1 MRVFE
6 VNEMKNVFKKL
17 GATLMCA
24 GIVTAMVFALSA
36 CDKDKE
42 QTKDLSVSETA
53 TEFVEVFNNMSTSR
67 EYTLDI
73 TKNID
78 DTVTRSEL
86 KLRTKGIDSEL
97 YGVITQGESRAEIFV
112 GWPRIF
118 EDTDLYPDPY
128 VLQKEDSAA
137 WDGRKI
143 TSRDIPNILKQN
155 TDNSLVIAELKDY
168 KEAIEQDI
176 NISVYNLK
184 GKVTT
189 LKDQF
194 KSMVITM
201 KGQNSGVDFDI
212 SLTIVEVNGQKNIQ
226 TANIKKTQNGST
238 RIIDATYSYSVSFE
252 TPEF

>member
-1 MRVFE
+1 
-6 VNEMKNVFKKL
+6 MKNVFKKL

-53 TEFVEVFNNMSTSR
+53 TEFVQVFNNLSTSR

-78 DTVTRSEL
+78 GTVTRSEL
-86 KLRTKGIDSEL
+86 KLRTKGIDNEL

-118 EDTDLYPDPY
+118 EDTDLHSDPY
-128 VLQKEDSAA
+128 VLQKEGGAA
-137 WDGRKI
+137 DWDGRKI

-155 TDNSLVIAELKDY
+155 TDSRLVIAELQEYKD
-168 KEAIEQDI
+168 AIEQDI
-176 NISVYNLK
+176 NISAYNLK

-201 KGQNSGVDFDI
+201 KGQDSGVDFDI

-226 TANIKKTQNGST
+226 TASIKKTQNGST

>member
-1 MRVFE
+1 
-6 VNEMKNVFKKL
+6 MKNAFKKL

-42 QTKDLSVSETA
+42 LTKDLSVSETA
-53 TEFVEVFNNMSTSR
+53 TEFVQVFNNLSTSR

-73 TKNID
+73 SKNID
-78 DTVTRSEL
+78 GIVTKSEL
-86 KLRTKGIDSEL
+86 KQRTKDIYSEL
-97 YGVITQGESRAEIFV
+97 YGVITQGESRKEIFV
-112 GWPRIF
+112 GWPRIYG
-118 EDTDLYPDPY
+118 DTDLHSDPY
-128 VLQKEDSAA
+128 VLQKEGNAD

-143 TSRDIPNILKQN
+143 TSTDIPNILKQN
-155 TDNSLVIAELKDY
+155 TDSRLVIAELKEY
-168 KEAIEQDI
+168 KEAIEQEI

-189 LKDQF
+189 LKNQF
-194 KSMVITM
+194 KSMAITM
-201 KGQNSGVDFDI
+201 KGQDNGVDFDI

-226 TANIKKTQNGST
+226 TASIKKTQNGST

>member
-1 MRVFE
+1 
-6 VNEMKNVFKKL
+6 MKNVFKKL

-53 TEFVEVFNNMSTSR
+53 TEFVEVFNNLSTSR

-78 DTVTRSEL
+78 GTVTRSEL

-97 YGVITQGESRAEIFV
+97 YGVITQGERRAELFV
-112 GWPRIF
+112 GWPRISG
-118 EDTDLYPDPY
+118 DTESLYQDPY
-128 VLQKEDSAA
+128 VLQKEGSAD

-155 TDNSLVIAELKDY
+155 TDSRLVIAELQEFKD
-168 KEAIEQDI
+168 AIEQDI

-189 LKDQF
+189 LKNEF
-194 KSMVITM
+194 KYMTITM
-201 KGQNSGVDFDI
+201 KGQNNGVDFDI
-212 SLTIVEVNGQKNIQ
+212 SLKIVEANGQKNIQ
-226 TANIKKTQNGST
+226 TASIKKTQNGST
-238 RIIDATYSYSVSFE
+238 RSIDATYSYSVSFE

>member
-1 MRVFE
+1 
-6 VNEMKNVFKKL
+6 MKNVFKKL